1 LADITDING
10 VALSSI
16 TDING
21 VAKANI
27 TDINGVDIPSA
38 SATLTYIGYEFAE
51 QNPYNSSNSL
61 VVNIHSS
68 AAVGDLGVLMC
79 ATDNP
84 FAVNGFSDISGWTTE
99 ILKAE
104 PSGVSVDTEIYCSY
118 KILTSSDISAGSVT
132 VPYDTNLN
140 YIEGAGYMHVFR
152 NFDTSTPIATADNYN
167 STNQSSITTPA
178 VTSVVGGFAY
188 AFTAFDGGDG
198 DPVTTTTSG
207 WTLESDN
214 DIGTGQYDLTVAIA
228 TKDDLCTTT
237 STGTMTFSFSSSD
250 QARSVMIF
258 IHPE

>member
-1 LADITDING
+1 VD
-10 VALSSI
+10 LSRI
-16 TDING
+16 ADING

-27 TDINGVDIPSA
+27 RDINGLDVPSA
-38 SATLTYIGYEFAE
+38 SATLTYIGYEFTE
-51 QNPYNSSNSL
+51 ENPYNSSNPL

-84 FAVNGFSDISGWTTE
+84 YSSNGFSDISGWTTE

-132 VPYDTNLN
+132 VPYNTNLTFF
-140 YIEGAGYMHVFR
+140 EGGGYMHIFR

-167 STNQSSITTPA
+167 SNNQSSITTPA
-178 VTSVVGGFAY
+178 VTGVVGGFAY

-228 TKDDLCTTT
+228 TKNALTTTT
-237 STGTMTFSFSSSD
+237 STGTMAFNFSSSD

-258 IHPE
+258 IYPE